1 MRMHGFF
8 MHLNS
13 TIIPSRRTKSHICS
27 LSLTLFFQSRSIP
40 FLNQTPAKKSFK
52 SLISPSASS
61 FRGQERKNM
70 ADFVQSANV
79 KSSVRTLTTKI
90 VDVAMLN
97 TRVLGVIDT
106 NAFQCGPQ
114 CRRRNSSRCQP

>member
-1 MRMHGFF
+1 
-8 MHLNS
+8 
-13 TIIPSRRTKSHICS
+13 
-27 LSLTLFFQSRSIP
+27 
-40 FLNQTPAKKSFK
+40 
-52 SLISPSASS
+52 
-61 FRGQERKNM
+61 M